1 MADRLVI
8 ERLEF
13 EGFVGID
20 ESERTTP
27 QPLAA
32 DLELFLDLS
41 KAISTDDLQNT
52 VDYAVVAKKVVA
64 TAQQEQFCLIETLG
78 ERLAEVILKDSNI
91 GEVRLW
97 VRKLRPPI
105 KITVGSVGARIA
117 RGSRSGQ
124 HSQNE
129 SAASWLVDHRHLLQ
143 PGRALD
149 FASGEGRNALYLA
162 QQGFEVHAWDRN
174 QDSLQ
179 ALAAKAASLHLPITT
194 RLVDLEREPSIPVET
209 FDLIV
214 VFYYLQRDLIPA
226 IIKSLRPGGIVIYET
241 FLIDNHERFNHP
253 RRREFCLGHNELL
266 SLFSELRIL
275 AYREGARPSEPRGK
289 GSVLADPGWEG
300 EMAGGC
306 DRERMEGPFLA
317 SLVAQRPA

>member
-41 KAISTDDLQNT
+41 KAISTDNLENT
-52 VDYAVVAKKVVA
+52 VDYAAVAKKIVA

-78 ERLAEVILKDSNI
+78 DRLAEVILEDSNI
-91 GEVRLW
+91 SEVHLW

-105 KITVGSVGARIA
+105 KNPVGSVGARIA

-129 SAASWLVDHRHLLQ
+129 SAASWLVDHRNILHS
-143 PGRALD
+143 GRALD
-149 FASGEGRNALYLA
+149 
-162 QQGFEVHAWDRN
+162 
-174 QDSLQ
+174 
-179 ALAAKAASLHLPITT
+179 
-194 RLVDLEREPSIPVET
+194 
-209 FDLIV
+209 
-214 VFYYLQRDLIPA
+214 
-226 IIKSLRPGGIVIYET
+226 
-241 FLIDNHERFNHP
+241 
-253 RRREFCLGHNELL
+253 
-266 SLFSELRIL
+266 
-275 AYREGARPSEPRGK
+275 
-289 GSVLADPGWEG
+289 
-300 EMAGGC
+300 
-306 DRERMEGPFLA
+306 LA
-317 SLVAQRPA
+317 S

>member
-41 KAISTDDLQNT
+41 KAISTDELQNT

-64 TAQQEQFCLIETLG
+64 AAQQEQFCLIETLG
-78 ERLAEVILKDSNI
+78 ERLAEVILEDSNI
-91 GEVRLW
+91 GELRLW
-97 VRKLRPPI
+97 VRKLRPPL
-105 KITVGSVGARIA
+105 KITVGSVGVRIA

-129 SAASWLVDHRHLLQ
+129 SASWLVDHRNLLQ

-149 FASGEGRNALYLA
+149 LASGEGRNALYLA

-214 VFYYLQRDLIPA
+214 VFHYLQRDLIPA

-275 AYREGARPSEPRGK
+275 AYREGARTEHP
-289 GSVLADPGWEG
+289 
-300 EMAGGC
+300 
-306 DRERMEGPFLA
+306 PFLA
-317 SLVAQRPA
+317 SLVAQRSA